1 MDFKGQYFDL
11 WAKAW
16 NFHKKF
22 SNINGTDELWERLI
36 NESSEIVK
44 EYEGKPQYTFM
55 KELVLTVISEIE
67 RVDKRQQ
74 QQEREENE
82 KK

>member
-1 MDFKGQYFDL
+1 MDFKEQYFDL

-16 NFHKKF
+16 NFHKKY
-22 SNINGTDELWERLI
+22 SDICGTNEFWEQLV

-44 EYEGKPQYTFM
+44 EYEGKPEYSFI
-55 KELVLTVISEIE
+55 KDLVLAVISEIE
-67 RVDKRQQ
+67 RVDKQQ
-74 QQEREENE
+74 QIQEDKGNE